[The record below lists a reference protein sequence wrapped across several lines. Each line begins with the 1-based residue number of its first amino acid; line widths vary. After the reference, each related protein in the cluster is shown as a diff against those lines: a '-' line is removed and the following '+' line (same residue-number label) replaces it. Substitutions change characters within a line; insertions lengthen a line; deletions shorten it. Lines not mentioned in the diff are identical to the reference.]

1 MTGARRCGPGV
12 RGIRRRGLLA
22 ALVTA
27 GFLLLWAG
35 PAGAHAAVVSSSPAQ
50 GQRVA
55 HAPGSVT
62 IVWDQPVKPDNGGV
76 TVLNSNGQGVGEGGT
91 THPAPNTLRVA
102 LPRSLPGG
110 AYVANYTVTSVDGHV
125 VSGGI
130 VFLVGNARP
139 GSIASLTRPP
149 TSAATWYDRGGQ
161 FLSYVGVLTAGGLA
175 FFLAFLLPEGSER
188 RRLGRWCMGAVGLGV
203 LGMVVTVAA
212 QGVLA
217 GGSLGALGHWTIL
230 SQAAGGKLGAQCALQ
245 LFGLAGCL
253 VSLRLSRG
261 TARQAT
267 AFYGMLISAGAFVAF
282 GHALVSPER
291 WLSTPADVVHVVFAA
306 LWLGGLVGLVQVL
319 HHRVGAARRLGE
331 MAAPVR
337 DAVPAVPVA
346 TGRSAGGTSTA
357 VLERPA
363 PAVHKPLAGDGRG
376 GGDGGPGGDGGS
388 SILAGTVDL
397 VHRFSTMAGLSIALV
412 LVAGTLL
419 AIAEVGSV
427 ANLFETGYGQ
437 TLLVK
442 IALVGLLI
450 VVAGYN
456 RFLLVPWLSA
466 KDAEGQSQGRAAGWR
481 RLLAT
486 IRLEAVIA
494 VVILGATAVLANGV
508 PSNGATPPTP
518 VPFNRTV
525 PFQGGHLSFHITPN
539 QALVNNISVQ
549 FTGADGS
556 PAELAESVSLYLN
569 LPSQNVGPIE
579 TDMKKVG
586 VGRFVLVNT
595 PNPPIVGTWEITLQ
609 IQVSEFSQPDVSFVD
624 EVQ

>member
-1 MTGARRCGPGV
+1 VTPTIRGGRGGAARAP
-12 RGIRRRGLLA
+12 RRRALFVG
-22 ALVTA
+22 LVTV
-27 GFLLLWAG
+27 GTVLLWSA

-55 HAPGSVT
+55 HAPASVT

-76 TVLNSNGQGVGEGGT
+76 TVLNSSGQGVGEGGT
-91 THPAPNTLRVA
+91 SHPEPNTLRVD
-102 LPRSLPGG
+102 LPRSLPSG

-130 VFLVGNARP
+130 VFLVGNAHP
-139 GSIASLTRPP
+139 GSIASLSRPP

-161 FLSYVGVLTAGGLA
+161 FLTYVGVLMAGGLA

-188 RRLGRWCMGAVGLGV
+188 RRLGRWCAVAAGLGV
-203 LGMVVTVAA
+203 VGMAVTVSA

-217 GGSLGALGHWTIL
+217 GGSLGSLVHWTVL
-230 SQAAGGKLGAQCALQ
+230 SQAAGGKLGGQCLLQ
-245 LFGLAGCL
+245 LIGLAGCL
-253 VSLRLSRG
+253 LSLRLQHA

-267 AFYGMLISAGAFVAF
+267 SFYGMLLSAGAFVAF

-306 LWLGGLVGLVQVL
+306 MWFGGLIGLAQVL
-319 HHRVGAARRLGE
+319 HSRVTAAKRIGE
-331 MAAPVR
+331 MQAP
-337 DAVPAVPVA
+337 AKKPVA
-346 TGRSAGGTSTA
+346 TVFTGLAGASGGGTSTA

-363 PAVHKPLAGDGRG
+363 RPIQASVDDRGDR
-376 GGDGGPGGDGGS
+376 S
-388 SILAGTVDL
+388 LLAGTITL
-397 VHRFSTMAGLSIALV
+397 VERFSTMAGISIALV

-442 IALVGLLI
+442 IALVGLLM

-456 RFLLVPWLSA
+456 RFLLVPWLSR
-466 KDAEGQSQGRAAGWR
+466 AEGSGGADGLRAGWR

-494 VVILGATAVLANGV
+494 VVILAVTAVLANGV
-508 PSNGATPPTP
+508 PSNGATPPAP
-518 VPFNRTV
+518 VPFVRTV
-525 PFQGGHLSFHITPN
+525 AFDAGHLTFRITPN

-549 FTGADGS
+549 FTEPNGS

-586 VGRFVLVNT
+586 IGRFALVNS
-595 PNPPIVGTWEITLQ
+595 PNPPIVGTWDVTLQ

-624 EVQ
+624 KVQ

>member
-1 MTGARRCGPGV
+1 MT
-12 RGIRRRGLLA
+12 A
-22 ALVTA
+22 AFVLI
-27 GFLLLWAG
+27 WAG

-76 TVLNSNGQGVGEGGT
+76 TVLNSNGQAVGEGGT
-91 THPAPNTLRVA
+91 AHPAPDTLRVT
-102 LPRSLPGG
+102 LPPSLPSG

-139 GSIASLTRPP
+139 GSISSLTRPP

-161 FLSYVGVLTAGGLA
+161 FLTYLGVMTAGGLA

-188 RRLGRWCMGAVGLGV
+188 RRLGRWCAGAAGLGV

-212 QGVLA
+212 QGDLA
-217 GGSLGALGHWTIL
+217 GGSLGALSHWTVL
-230 SQAAGGKLGAQCALQ
+230 SQAAGGKLGAQGALQ
-245 LFGLAGCL
+245 LIGLAGCL
-253 VSLRLSRG
+253 VSLRLHRI
-261 TARQAT
+261 TTRQAT
-267 AFYGMLISAGAFVAF
+267 AFYGMLLSAGAFVVF
-282 GHALVSPER
+282 GHAVVSPER
-291 WLSTPADVVHVVFAA
+291 WLSTPADIVHVVFAA
-306 LWLGGLVGLVQVL
+306 LWLGGLIGLVQVL
-319 HHRVGAARRLGE
+319 HSRVRAARHLGE
-331 MAAPVR
+331 MAAPYPEPPATTFR
-337 DAVPAVPVA
+337 TPTAAAV
-346 TGRSAGGTSTA
+346 GGTSTA
-357 VLERPA
+357 LLERPA
-363 PAVHKPLAGDGRG
+363 PATSVPVPRDEA
-376 GGDGGPGGDGGS
+376 P
-388 SILAGTVDL
+388 SILAETITLVD
-397 VHRFSTMAGLSIALV
+397 RFSTMAGISIALV
-412 LVAGTLL
+412 LVAGTVL

-466 KDAEGQSQGRAAGWR
+466 RESRRESGGLAFGWH

-486 IRLEAVIA
+486 VRLESVIA
-494 VVILGATAVLANGV
+494 VVILAVTAVLANGV
-508 PSNGATPPTP
+508 PSNGATPPSP
-518 VPFNRTV
+518 VPFIRTV
-525 PFQGGHLSFHITPN
+525 PFDGGHLTFRITPN
-539 QALVNNISVQ
+539 QALVNNITAQ
-549 FTGADGS
+549 FTGTDGV
-556 PAELAESVSLYLN
+556 PAEMAESVSLYLN

-586 VGRFVLVNT
+586 VGRFVLVNS
-595 PNPPIVGTWEITLQ
+595 PNPPIVGTWQITLQ

-624 EVQ
+624 KVQ

>member
-1 MTGARRCGPGV
+1 VTGARRRGPGA
-12 RGIRRRGLLA
+12 RGTRRRGLLA

-27 GFLLLWAG
+27 GFILLWAG

-50 GQRVA
+50 GQRVV
-55 HAPGSVT
+55 HAPRSVT

-91 THPAPNTLRVA
+91 THPAPDTLRVA

-161 FLSYVGVLTAGGLA
+161 ILSYLGVLTAGGIA
-175 FFLAFLLPEGSER
+175 FFLAFLLPEGRER
-188 RRLGRWCMGAVGLGV
+188 RRLGRWCAGAAGLGV
-203 LGMVVTVAA
+203 LGMVVTAAA

-217 GGSLGALGHWTIL
+217 GGSLGALAHWTVL
-230 SQAAGGKLGAQCALQ
+230 AQATGGKLGAQCVLQ
-245 LFGLAGCL
+245 LIGLAGCL
-253 VSLRLSRG
+253 VSLRLGRA
-261 TARQAT
+261 TARQAA
-267 AFYGMLISAGAFVAF
+267 AFYGMLVSAGAFVAF

-319 HHRVGAARRLGE
+319 HHRVGAARHLGE
-331 MAAPVR
+331 MAVPVH
-337 DAVPAVPVA
+337 DAVPAVPAA
-346 TGRSAGGTSTA
+346 TGRSTGGTSTA
-357 VLERPA
+357 VLERTA
-363 PAVHKPLAGDGRG
+363 PPVHRPPGGAGSTGG
-376 GGDGGPGGDGGS
+376 TGGDGCS
-388 SILAGTVDL
+388 SVLAGTIELVD
-397 VHRFSTMAGLSIALV
+397 RFSTMAGLSIATV
-412 LVAGTLL
+412 LLAGTLL

-456 RFLLVPWLSA
+456 RYLLVPWLSA
-466 KDAEGQSQGRAAGWR
+466 KDADGRSEGRSAGWR

-494 VVILGATAVLANGV
+494 VVILAATAVLANGV
-508 PSNGATPPTP
+508 PSNGATPPAP
-518 VPFNRTV
+518 VPFARTV
-525 PFQGGHLSFHITPN
+525 PFEGGHLSFHITPN

-549 FTGADGS
+549 FTAADGS
-556 PAELAESVSLYLN
+556 PGELAESVSLYLN

-595 PNPPIVGTWEITLQ
+595 PNPPIVGTWDITLQ

-624 EVQ
+624 KVQ

>member
-1 MTGARRCGPGV
+1 LAGV
-12 RGIRRRGLLA
+12 
-22 ALVTA
+22 
-27 GFLLLWAG
+27 LLWAA

-55 HAPGSVT
+55 HAPSSVT

-76 TVLNSNGQGVGEGGT
+76 TVLNSSGQGVGEGGT
-91 THPAPNTLRVA
+91 THPAPDTLRVT
-102 LPRSLPGG
+102 LPRSLPSG

-139 GSIASLTRPP
+139 GSIASLSRPP

-161 FLSYVGVLTAGGLA
+161 FLTYLGVLMAGGLA

-188 RRLGRWCMGAVGLGV
+188 RRLGRWCTGAVGIGV
-203 LGMVVTVAA
+203 VGMVVTVAA
-212 QGVLA
+212 QGALA
-217 GGSLGALGHWTIL
+217 GGSLGALGQWTVL
-230 SQAAGGKLGAQCALQ
+230 SQAAGGKLGAQSLLQ
-245 LFGLAGCL
+245 LIGLAGCL
-253 VSLRLSRG
+253 VSLRVRQA

-267 AFYGMLISAGAFVAF
+267 AFYGMLLSAGAFVAF

-306 LWLGGLVGLVQVL
+306 MWFGGLVGLVAVL
-319 HHRVGAARRLGE
+319 HSRVRAARRLGE
-331 MAAPVR
+331 MTASVHEVPPKEMPVT
-337 DAVPAVPVA
+337 V
-346 TGRSAGGTSTA
+346 GRTRGGTSTV
-357 VLERPA
+357 VLERPP
-363 PAVHKPLAGDGRG
+363 PAVSLPTSVEDGPSVLADTIG
-376 GGDGGPGGDGGS
+376 
-388 SILAGTVDL
+388 L
-397 VHRFSTMAGLSIALV
+397 VERFSTMAGVSITLV

-419 AIAEVGSV
+419 AIAEVGSL

-450 VVAGYN
+450 LVAAYN
-456 RFLLVPWLSA
+456 RVLLVPWLSA
-466 KDAEGQSQGRAAGWR
+466 AESRGGSDGLVVGWR

-486 IRLEAVIA
+486 VRLEAVIA
-494 VVILGATAVLANGV
+494 VVILAVTAVLANGV
-508 PSNGATPPTP
+508 PSNGATPPAP
-518 VPFNRTV
+518 VPFARTV
-525 PFQGGHLSFHITPN
+525 AFDGGHLTFRITPN

-549 FTGADGS
+549 FTGPDGT
-556 PAELAESVSLYLN
+556 PAEMAESVSLYLN

-579 TDMKKVG
+579 ADMKKIG
-586 VGRFVLVNT
+586 VGRFVLLNS

-609 IQVSEFSQPDVSFVD
+609 IQVSDFSQPDVSFVD
-624 EVQ
+624 KVQ

>member
-1 MTGARRCGPGV
+1 MGA
-12 RGIRRRGLLA
+12 
-22 ALVTA
+22 
-27 GFLLLWAG
+27 LLLWAS

-55 HAPGSVT
+55 HAPASVT

-91 THPAPNTLRVA
+91 AHPAPNTLRVA
-102 LPRSLPGG
+102 LPRSLPSG

-161 FLSYVGVLTAGGLA
+161 FLTYLGVLVAGGLA
-175 FFLAFLLPEGSER
+175 FFLAFLFPEGIER
-188 RRLGRWCMGAVGLGV
+188 RRLGRWCTAAAGLGV
-203 LGMVVTVAA
+203 LGMVVTVVA
-212 QGVLA
+212 QVDLA
-217 GGSLGALGHWTIL
+217 GGSLGALAHWTVL
-230 SQAAGGKLGAQCALQ
+230 TQAAGGKLGTQCVLQ
-245 LFGLAGCL
+245 LVGLAGCL
-253 VSLRLSRG
+253 ASLRLAQA

-267 AFYGMLISAGAFVAF
+267 AFYGMLVSAGAFVAF

-306 LWLGGLVGLVQVL
+306 MWFGGLVGLVQVL
-319 HHRVGAARRLGE
+319 RSRVRSARRVGE
-331 MAAPVR
+331 IIAPVSR
-337 DAVPAVPVA
+337 AVPPAVPASI
-346 TGRSAGGTSTA
+346 GRGAGGTSTA
-357 VLERPA
+357 VLERSAPPA
-363 PAVHKPLAGDGRG
+363 TTSFGHNDAP
-376 GGDGGPGGDGGS
+376 
-388 SILAGTVDL
+388 SILSGTITLVD
-397 VHRFSTMAGLSIALV
+397 RFSTMGGISIALV
-412 LVAGTLL
+412 LVAGILL

-450 VVAGYN
+450 VVAAYN
-456 RFLLVPWLSA
+456 RLLLVPWLSA
-466 KDAEGQSQGRAAGWR
+466 TEARGHPDALAAGWR

-486 IRLEAVIA
+486 VRVEAAIA
-494 VVILGATAVLANGV
+494 VAILAVTAVLANGV
-508 PSNGATPPTP
+508 PSNGATLPAP
-518 VPFNRTV
+518 VPFARTV
-525 PFQGGHLSFHITPN
+525 PFDGGHLTFRITPN
-539 QALVNNISVQ
+539 QALVNNITVQ
-549 FTGADGS
+549 FSGPDGA
-556 PAELAESVSLYLN
+556 PAEMAESVALYLN
-569 LPSQNVGPIE
+569 LPAQNVGPIE
-579 TDMKKVG
+579 TDMRKVG
-586 VGRFVLVNT
+586 VGRFVLANS

-624 EVQ
+624 RVQ